1 MYNPKVTVVLPIYK
15 EFYLSSI
22 QLCEKKN
29 YSKVVGV
36 CPKCGKDVVTRKS
49 KHGKIFYACSGYP
62 NCDFVSWDRP
72 TGKLCP
78 NCKSHLVYAA
88 GDKVKCSNTECD
100 YVE

>member
-1 MYNPKVTVVLPIYK
+1 MANFWVAQISLKCNNMKKLEP
-15 EFYLSSI
+15 
-22 QLCEKKN
+22 EKKN

-78 NCKSHLVYAA
+78 NCNSHLVYAA
-88 GDKVKCSNTECD
+88 GDKVKCSNSECD